1 MKIQELP
8 ADDKACGW
16 FHLSKNRPVRPAHA
30 GQTRA
35 RWAVVGA
42 GFTGLAA
49 ARQLALNFP
58 DDEVVLVE
66 AQQVGYGAS
75 GRNSGFAI
83 DLPHDLGAPDYIG
96 DPATAR
102 MNLQLN
108 LAAQAIIKRLV
119 AQFGIDCQLSPIGK
133 YQAAIEDKGLRV
145 LEAYKNGLDKL
156 GQSYEIIDG
165 KDLPSHIGT
174 SFYRKALFTPGTILL
189 QPAALVKGL
198 ADSLP
203 GNVTLYEDTAISE
216 IEYGSPIV
224 LKHARGSISVDK
236 LVLANNAFASSF
248 GFLKGRL
255 LPVFTYASITRPL
268 TEQEQARLGGKPAW
282 GIIPADPFGS
292 TLRRT
297 PDQRLLVRNSFSF
310 NPSGK
315 SSSGYLQ
322 RVASAHRKSFERR
335 FSMLPDVKFEYTW
348 GGAMCMSRNH
358 SSYFGELT
366 KNVYGALCCNGLGV
380 TRGTITGTL
389 LADWLAGERNELIDF
404 LVSSTG
410 PNLNPPQPL
419 LSLGVNANLRWGQ
432 LRAGLEA

>member
-8 ADDKACGW
+8 ADDKSCGW
-16 FHLSKNRPVRPAHA
+16 FHLSKKRPARPAHA

-49 ARQLALNFP
+49 ARQLALKFP
-58 DDEVVLVE
+58 KDEVVLIE

-102 MNLQLN
+102 MNLKMN

-119 AQFGIDCQLSPIGK
+119 SQFGIECQLSSIGK

-145 LEAYKNGLDKL
+145 LEAYKSGLDKL
-156 GQSYEIIDG
+156 GQAYEIIDG
-165 KDLPSHIGT
+165 KDLPSHIGI

-203 GNVTLYEDTAISE
+203 GNVALYEDTAISE

-224 LKHARGSISVDK
+224 LRHARGSIAVDK

-255 LPVFTYASITRPL
+255 LPVFTYASMTRQL
-268 TEQEQARLGGKPAW
+268 TEEEQARLGGKPAW

-310 NPSGK
+310 NPNGK
-315 SSSGYLQ
+315 SNGSYLQ
-322 RVASAHRKSFERR
+322 RVASAHRKSFESR
-335 FSMLPDVKFEYTW
+335 FSMLPGVEFEYTW
-348 GGAMCMSRNH
+348 GGGMCMSRNH
-358 SSYFGELT
+358 SSYFGELA

-404 LVSSTG
+404 LVSSAG
-410 PNLNPPQPL
+410 PNLNPPQPF
-419 LSLGVNANLRWGQ
+419 LSFGVNANLRWGQ
-432 LRAGLEA
+432 FRAGLES